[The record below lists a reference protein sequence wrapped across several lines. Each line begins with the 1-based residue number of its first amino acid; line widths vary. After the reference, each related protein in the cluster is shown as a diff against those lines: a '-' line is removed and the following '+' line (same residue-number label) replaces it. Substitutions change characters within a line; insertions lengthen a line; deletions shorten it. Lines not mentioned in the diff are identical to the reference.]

1 MTSGSHSMSRRCC
14 LTCSWGQLAGIKRG
28 RGGAWIHA
36 LCQPQPGHQHQKGL
50 PHPLTHCQ
58 HIGHL
63 HQRVEEEDTA
73 SRHSTHKSTRSS
85 PALGAGKV
93 EADGR
98 KVTIKLNYVNPVPP
112 KTRFHITTFKFMKL
126 LKNTNDPVTASLN
139 LSITRIV
146 RSSCLFHHSLNSQEL
161 TRACAPVCG

>member
-14 LTCSWGQLAGIKRG
+14 LTCSSGQWAGTKRG

-36 LCQPQPGHQHQKGL
+36 LCQPQPGHQHQKGH
-50 PHPLTHCQ
+50 PHHHPPTHCQ

-63 HQRVEEEDTA
+63 HQGEEEEDTA

-85 PALGAGKV
+85 PALGVG

-98 KVTIKLNYVNPVPP
+98 KVTIKLNYINPVHP
-112 KTRFHITTFKFMKL
+112 KTRFHITTFKIYEAAQKY
-126 LKNTNDPVTASLN
+126 K
-139 LSITRIV
+139 
-146 RSSCLFHHSLNSQEL
+146 
-161 TRACAPVCG
+161 